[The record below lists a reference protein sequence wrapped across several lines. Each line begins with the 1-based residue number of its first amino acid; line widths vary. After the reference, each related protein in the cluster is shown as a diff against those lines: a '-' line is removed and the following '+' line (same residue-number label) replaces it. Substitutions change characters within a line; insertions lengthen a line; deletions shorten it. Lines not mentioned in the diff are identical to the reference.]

1 MTPPITP
8 DASTAASLRTG
19 RRRARNWV
27 LALAAAAV
35 IIVPLA
41 VNGLFAGALS
51 DAGTSLNAV
60 PAAVVNNDT
69 LINTT
74 AADGTKGV
82 IFAGRGLVTELT
94 GPKGAGFDWK
104 VTNTAEAE
112 KGLAN
117 GTYYAVLTIPSD
129 FSKQVQS
136 QGSTAPTRGLISI
149 KTDDAHGY
157 LSGLVA
163 STVAS
168 AVQSGFG
175 NSITA
180 QVVNGVYTGFGTVGT
195 QLKDAASGA
204 AKIADGTTSLQ
215 SGLTKLGA
223 GAAASATGA
232 SGLASG
238 LSTYASGVENFASGV
253 SQYTGGVSS
262 LSGGLQQLSDQTG
275 SLGQLATGVSQ
286 YTGGVA
292 GVSAGLSAM
301 NTYVTTGG
309 HTDAEIAA
317 YVAANLP
324 ALSGGLSQISAGG
337 PALSSGASGLPT
349 LQSGI
354 ASIASGAG
362 QLDGGS
368 AALASG
374 AQSLASGASQLATG
388 ASSLGTGLTQLA
400 TGVDQSAAGA
410 GGLATGTQTLADGL
424 SKGASAITASAFTNP
439 AEASKVVA
447 QPVAV
452 SVSTDNKVTDI
463 GQVLTTI
470 ILPAG
475 LWLGALA
482 VFLLLRPLSAALL
495 ASSVSTG
502 RLTMRVFARASVFGL
517 AQVVLVVGFLH
528 LGLNVAWS
536 ALPLTLSLSIVMA
549 LAFMAFHQLLATA
562 FGRIG
567 TVISL
572 MLFALQ
578 LASTGGLYPV
588 QILSGPFQF
597 LNSILPL
604 GYAVDGVRAIVV
616 GGSMAPVLTAFLVL
630 GGVLLVSL
638 ALATVS
644 LARRRRPLATGWL
657 AADAAFVPASPP
669 VRVGLASGAGT
680 VRPA

>member
-8 DASTAASLRTG
+8 EARAAASLRTG
-19 RRRARNWV
+19 RRRARNWIF
-27 LALAAAAV
+27 ALAAAAV

-94 GPKGAGFDWK
+94 GPQGAGFDWK

-129 FSKQVQS
+129 FSAQVQS
-136 QGSTAPTRGLISI
+136 QGSTDPTQGLISI

-175 NSITA
+175 NTITA
-180 QVVNGVYTGFGTVGT
+180 QVVNGVYTGLATVGT
-195 QLKDAASGA
+195 QLKDAADGA
-204 AKIADGTTSLQ
+204 STIADGTTTLQ

-238 LSTYASGVENFASGV
+238 LSTYASGAGSFASGIN
-253 SQYTGGVSS
+253 SYTGGVSS

-275 SLGQLATGVSQ
+275 SLGQLASGVSQ
-286 YTGGVA
+286 YTGGVTGIA
-292 GVSAGLSAM
+292 GGLSALE
-301 NTYVTTGG
+301 TYVTTGG
-309 HTDAEIAA
+309 HTDTEIAD
-317 YVAANLP
+317 YVRAQLP
-324 ALSGGLSQISAGG
+324 ALSGGLDQISASG
-337 PALSSGASGLPT
+337 PALSAGAAGLPA
-349 LQSGI
+349 LQTGI

-368 AALASG
+368 AQLASG
-374 AQSLASGASQLATG
+374 AAGLASGASTLAAG
-388 ASSLGTGLTQLA
+388 ASSLGQGLSQLA
-400 TGVDQSAAGA
+400 SGVDQSAAGA
-410 GGLATGTQTLADGL
+410 GDLASGTQTLADGL
-424 SKGASAITASAFTNP
+424 STGAAAITANAFTNP
-439 AEASKVVA
+439 VEASKVVA

-452 SVSTDNKVTDI
+452 TVSTDNKVTDI
-463 GQVLTTI
+463 GQILTTI

-475 LWLGALA
+475 LWLGAMA

-495 ASSVSTG
+495 ASAVSTG
-502 RLTMRVFARASVFGL
+502 RLTRRVFSRAAVFAV

-536 ALPLTLSLSIVMA
+536 ALPLTLSLSLVMA

-562 FGRIG
+562 FGRVG

-597 LNSILPL
+597 LNSIMPL
-604 GYAVDGVRAIVV
+604 GYAVEGVRAIVV
-616 GGSMAPVLTAFLVL
+616 GGSAAPILTAFLVL
-630 GGVLLVSL
+630 AGLLVASL
-638 ALATVS
+638 ALSTVA
-644 LARRRRPLATGWL
+644 LARRRRPHVTGWI
-657 AADAAFVPASPP
+657 AAESVPVAPAP
-669 VRVGLASGAGT
+669 VRVGLVSGSGA

>member
-8 DASTAASLRTG
+8 DASAAASLRTG

-27 LALAAAAV
+27 FALAAAAV

-51 DAGTSLNAV
+51 DAGTSLKAV

-82 IFAGRGLVTELT
+82 VFAGRGLVTELT
-94 GPKGAGFDWK
+94 GPKGAGFNWK

-129 FSKQVQS
+129 FSKRVQS
-136 QGSTAPTRGLISI
+136 QGSTAPTQGLISI

-157 LSGLVA
+157 LSSLVA

-175 NSITA
+175 NTITA
-180 QVVNGVYTGFGTVGT
+180 QVVNGVYAGFGTVGT
-195 QLKDAASGA
+195 QLKDAAAGA
-204 AKIADGTTSLQ
+204 SKIADGTTSLQ

-238 LSTYASGVENFASGV
+238 LSTYASGASTFASGV
-253 SQYTGGVSS
+253 TSYTGGVSS
-262 LSGGLQQLSDQTG
+262 LSGGLQQLSGQTG
-275 SLGQLATGVSQ
+275 SLGQLATGVSR
-286 YTGGVA
+286 YTKGVT
-292 GVSAGLSAM
+292 GISGGLSALE
-301 NTYVTTGG
+301 TYVATGN
-309 HTDAEIAA
+309 HTDTEIAE
-317 YVAANLP
+317 YVKANLP
-324 ALSGGLSQISAGG
+324 ALSGGLAQISAGG
-337 PALSSGASGLPT
+337 PALAAGASGLPA
-349 LQSGI
+349 LESGI

-368 AALASG
+368 AQLASG
-374 AQSLASGASQLATG
+374 AAGLASGATKLATG
-388 ASSLGTGLTQLA
+388 ASSLGTGLTTLA
-400 TGVDQSAAGA
+400 SGVDQSAAGA
-410 GGLATGTQTLADGL
+410 AGLATGTQTLADGL
-424 SKGASAITASAFTNP
+424 STGSTAITAAAFADP
-439 AEASKVVA
+439 ATASKVVA

-452 SVSTDNKVTDI
+452 NVSTDNKVTDI
-463 GQVLTTI
+463 GQILTTI

-482 VFLLLRPLSAALL
+482 VFLLLRPLSSALL

-502 RLTMRVFARASVFGL
+502 RLSMQVFSRAGVFAL

-536 ALPLTLSLSIVMA
+536 ALPLTLSLALVMA

-597 LNSILPL
+597 LNSIMPL
-604 GYAVDGVRAIVV
+604 GYAVEGVRAIVV
-616 GGSMAPVLTAFLVL
+616 GGSPAPILTAFLVL
-630 GGVLLVSL
+630 GGLLVASL
-638 ALATVS
+638 ALSTVA
-644 LARRRRPLATGWL
+644 LARRRRPHATGWL
-657 AADAAFVPASPP
+657 AAETAPAAPQS
-669 VRVGLASGAGT
+669 VRAGLNPGAGT

>member
-8 DASTAASLRTG
+8 DASAAASLRTG

-27 LALAAAAV
+27 FGLAAAAV

-94 GPKGAGFDWK
+94 GPKGAGFNWK

-129 FSKQVQS
+129 FSKRVQS
-136 QGSTAPTRGLISI
+136 QGSTAPTQGLISI

-157 LSGLVA
+157 LSSLVA

-175 NSITA
+175 NTITA

-195 QLKDAASGA
+195 QLKDAAAGA
-204 AKIADGTTSLQ
+204 SKIADGTTSLQ

-238 LSTYASGVENFASGV
+238 LSTYASGASTFASGV
-253 SQYTGGVSS
+253 TSYTGGVSS
-262 LSGGLQQLSDQTG
+262 LSGGLQQLSGQTG
-275 SLGQLATGVSQ
+275 SLGQLATGVSR
-286 YTGGVA
+286 YTGGVT
-292 GVSAGLSAM
+292 GISGGLSALD
-301 NTYVTTGG
+301 TYVTTGN
-309 HTDAEIAA
+309 HTDMEIAD
-317 YVAANLP
+317 YVKANLP
-324 ALSGGLSQISAGG
+324 ALSGGLAQISAGG
-337 PALSSGASGLPT
+337 PALAAGASGLPA
-349 LQSGI
+349 LESGI

-368 AALASG
+368 AQLASG
-374 AQSLASGASQLATG
+374 AAGLASGASKLATG
-388 ASSLGTGLTQLA
+388 ASSLGTGLTTLA
-400 TGVDQSAAGA
+400 SGVDQSAAGA
-410 GGLATGTQTLADGL
+410 AGLATGTQTLADGL
-424 SKGASAITASAFTNP
+424 STGSTAITAAAFADP
-439 AEASKVVA
+439 AAASKVVA

-452 SVSTDNKVTDI
+452 NVSTDNKVTDI
-463 GQVLTTI
+463 GQILTTI

-502 RLTMRVFARASVFGL
+502 RLSMQVFSRAGVFSL

-597 LNSILPL
+597 LNSIMPL
-604 GYAVDGVRAIVV
+604 GYAIEGVRAIVV
-616 GGSMAPVLTAFLVL
+616 GGSAAPILTAFLVL
-630 GGVLLVSL
+630 GGLLVASL
-638 ALATVS
+638 ALSAVA
-644 LARRRRPLATGWL
+644 LARRRHPRATGWL
-657 AADAAFVPASPP
+657 GAEMLPAAPQS
-669 VRVGLASGAGT
+669 VRVGLNPGAGM